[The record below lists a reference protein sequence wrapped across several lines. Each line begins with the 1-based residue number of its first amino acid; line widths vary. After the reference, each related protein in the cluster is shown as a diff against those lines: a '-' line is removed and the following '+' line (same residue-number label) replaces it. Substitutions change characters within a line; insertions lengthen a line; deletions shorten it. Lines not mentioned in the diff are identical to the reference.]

1 MNRVQSLFPAEAL
14 RLAALGMLAE
24 NPRGYGELAA
34 EISEFAS
41 HVAGP
46 SLDLLGTSIELL
58 RYEGL
63 IEAIGGGIAEE
74 AALLDLTATGRAAL
88 SQLLRASLAAPA
100 SQINRLF
107 VALKLRFLPLLP
119 ERERR
124 RQLGLIAAW
133 YRTEHERVVALR
145 GRHAESAPEFLVWL
159 DHEAAQIRAH
169 IDWLDEAARDDEVA
183 EAPVARA

>member
-1 MNRVQSLFPAEAL
+1 MTSDHALFPAEAL

-24 NPRGYGELAA
+24 SPRGYGDLAA
-34 EISEFAS
+34 EISDFAS

-46 SLDLLGTSIELL
+46 SLDLLGTSVELL

-63 IEAIGGGIAEE
+63 IEAIGSGVAGETV
-74 AALLDLTATGRAAL
+74 LLDLTATGRATLAK
-88 SQLLRASLAAPA
+88 LLRASLAAPA

-119 ERERR
+119 DGEQR

-133 YRTEHERVVALR
+133 YRTEHDRVVALR
-145 GRHAESAPEFLVWL
+145 QRQADSAPEFLVWL
-159 DHEAAQIRAH
+159 DHEAAQISAH
-169 IDWLDEAARDDEVA
+169 IAWLDEAARDDEA
-183 EAPVARA
+183 

>member
-1 MNRVQSLFPAEAL
+1 MNRAQSLFPAEAL

-24 NPRGYGELAA
+24 DPRGYGDLAA
-34 EISEFAS
+34 EISAFAG

-46 SLDLLGTSIELL
+46 SLDLLGTSVELL

-63 IEAIGGGIAEE
+63 VEAVGGSVTDET
-74 AALLDLTATGRAAL
+74 ALLDLTATGRAAL
-88 SQLLRASLAAPA
+88 ARLLRASLAAPA

-119 ERERR
+119 EPEQR
-124 RQLGLIAAW
+124 RQLGLIADW
-133 YRTEHERVVALR
+133 YRTEHERVVTLR
-145 GRHAESAPEFLVWL
+145 HGQAGSGAEFIVWL

-169 IDWLDEAARDDEVA
+169 IDWLDAAARGPE
-183 EAPVARA
+183 E